1 MLRQKRGKKAHFHKN
16 MKRTIGPFQSISNFE
31 NLSEGRRREKM
42 RVKKLTSHLW
52 GKKPNDEDDDH
63 PSILPFLNQLSKRK
77 KSRNKRKRTFFKV
90 GKETQRRNT

>member
-1 MLRQKRGKKAHFHKN
+1 
-16 MKRTIGPFQSISNFE
+16 
-31 NLSEGRRREKM
+31 M

-52 GKKPNDEDDDH
+52 GKKPNDEDDDDH

-90 GKETQRRNT
+90 GKEGTLKQKERETKQQTIRRTKVRKEVRES